1 MLAHAGILKA
11 LRDFFDHTGSDCYA
25 VKMKI
30 SALLLILACGTTFA
44 GTAPEQ
50 PTPWQAN
57 AAQYLDDRIDIWFVK
72 AKKLRTGDMQTSCV
86 SCHTIAPYALA
97 RPALRKA
104 AGMKAP
110 VPQEE
115 RLLRETLLR
124 VATYD
129 SHEPLYKS
137 KEDQSRGSEAVLN
150 LLVLVG
156 ELTPDNQAS
165 LAEPLR
171 KAFAELW
178 AAQRAD
184 GAWDWL
190 DFGNEPYESAD
201 SVYFGAALAAIAVG
215 SADGYHSINESDS
228 IGVAKLKS
236 YLRTNYVS
244 QNLYHKTWLLLA
256 SARLADLLDDQQ
268 VSALAAE
275 LRRQQNADGGWSLYK
290 LGPWTWSKE
299 SAPYGPPGKPDLA
312 LLCQSDAYATGL
324 ATYAMHEAGVP
335 DVATALQQ
343 ARAWLLS
350 NHRPWDIDQHRWD
363 CWRTFS
369 LNHDREHGGDE
380 GDSWP
385 RMFMS
390 DAATA
395 FATLALLPSDRRP
408 TLK

>member
-1 MLAHAGILKA
+1 M
-11 LRDFFDHTGSDCYA
+11 R
-25 VKMKI
+25 I
-30 SALLLILACGTTFA
+30 SALLLLLACGTALA
-44 GTAPEQ
+44 GAAQEQ
-50 PTPWQAN
+50 PAPWPAD
-57 AAQYLDDRIDIWFVK
+57 AARYLDDRIDIWFVK
-72 AKKLRTGDMQTSCV
+72 AKKLRTGETHTACI
-86 SCHTIAPYALA
+86 SCHTVVPYALA
-97 RPALRKA
+97 RPVLRKA
-104 AGMKAP
+104 TGVKAP
-110 VPQEE
+110 APQEE

-124 VATYD
+124 ITTYD
-129 SHEPLYKS
+129 THEPLYKS
-137 KEDQSRGSEAVLN
+137 QEEGSRGSEAVLN

-201 SVYFGAALAAIAVG
+201 SVYYGAALAAIAVG
-215 SADGYHSINESDS
+215 CTDGYHSINESDS
-228 IGVAKLKS
+228 IGIAKLKS
-236 YLRTNYVS
+236 YLRDKYAS
-244 QNLYHKTWLLLA
+244 QNLYNKTWLLLA
-256 SARLADLLDDQQ
+256 SARLVDLLSHEQA
-268 VSALAAE
+268 SALAAE

-299 SAPYGPPGKPDLA
+299 SAPYGPPGKPEVA
-312 LLCQSDAYATGL
+312 LLCQSDAYATGFV
-324 ATYAMHEAGVP
+324 TYALHEAGVSG
-335 DVATALQQ
+335 VATALQQ
-343 ARAWLLS
+343 ARAWLQA
-350 NHRPWDIDQHRWD
+350 NHRAWDIDQHRWD

-395 FATLALLPSDRRP
+395 FAALALLPSDQSP

>member
-1 MLAHAGILKA
+1 MKTSAFLFMLACWTA
-11 LRDFFDHTGSDCYA
+11 LAATP
-25 VKMKI
+25 
-30 SALLLILACGTTFA
+30 
-44 GTAPEQ
+44 PEPQ
-50 PTPWQAN
+50 PWQAN
-57 AAQYLDDRIDIWFVK
+57 AARYLDDRIDIWFVK
-72 AKKLRTGDMQTSCV
+72 SKKLRTGGVQTSCV
-86 SCHTIAPYALA
+86 SCHTVVPYALA
-97 RPALRKA
+97 RPALRQA
-104 AGMKAP
+104 AGVKAP
-110 VPQEE
+110 APQEE

-137 KEDQSRGSEAVLN
+137 KEDESRGSEAVLN
-150 LLVLVG
+150 LLILVG
-156 ELTPDNQAS
+156 ELTPGNQAS
-165 LAEPLR
+165 LGEPLR
-171 KAFAELW
+171 KAFTELW

-201 SVYFGAALAAIAVG
+201 SVYYGAALAAIVTG

-228 IGVAKLKS
+228 IGIAKLKS
-236 YLRTNYVS
+236 YLRDNYMS
-244 QNLYHKTWLLLA
+244 QNLYNKTWLLLA
-256 SARLADLLDDQQ
+256 SARLVDLLSQEQ

-290 LGPWTWSKE
+290 LGPWTWSEK
-299 SAPYGPPGKPDLA
+299 SAPYSPPGKPDLA
-312 LLCQSDAYATGL
+312 LLGQSDAYATGL
-324 ATYAMHEAGVP
+324 VTYAMHEAGVAGG
-335 DVATALQQ
+335 ATTLQQ
-343 ARAWLLS
+343 ARAWLQS
-350 NHRPWDIDQHRWD
+350 NHRPWDIDQYRWD

-395 FATLALLPSDRRP
+395 FAALALLPSSEGRAP
-408 TLK
+408 ASP

>member
-1 MLAHAGILKA
+1 MKLSVLLLMLACWTALAGA
-11 LRDFFDHTGSDCYA
+11 
-25 VKMKI
+25 
-30 SALLLILACGTTFA
+30 
-44 GTAPEQ
+44 APAQ

-57 AAQYLDDRIDIWFVK
+57 AARYLDDRIDIWFVK
-72 AKKLRTGDMQTSCV
+72 AKKLRTGDIKTSCI
-86 SCHTIAPYALA
+86 SCHTVVPYALA

-104 AGMKAP
+104 AEVNAP
-110 VPQEE
+110 APQEQQ
-115 RLLRETLLR
+115 LLRETLLR

-156 ELTPDNQAS
+156 ELTPDNQAA

-171 KAFAELW
+171 KAFEELW

-184 GAWDWL
+184 GAWPWL

-201 SVYFGAALAAIAVG
+201 SVYYGAALAAIGVG
-215 SADGYHSINESDS
+215 AADGYHSINERDS
-228 IGVAKLKS
+228 IGIAKLKS
-236 YLRTNYVS
+236 YLRANYAN
-244 QNLYHKTWLLLA
+244 QNLYNKTWLLLA
-256 SARLADLLDDQQ
+256 SARVVDLLSHEQA
-268 VSALAAE
+268 SALAAE

-299 SAPYGPPGKPDLA
+299 TAPYGPPGKPDLA
-312 LLCQSDAYATGL
+312 LLSQSDAFATGL
-324 ATYAMHEAGVP
+324 VTYVMQEAGVP
-335 DVATALQQ
+335 EVATALHQ
-343 ARAWLLS
+343 ARAWLLA
-350 NHRPWDIDQHRWD
+350 NHRPWDIDQYRWD

-369 LNHDREHGGDE
+369 LNHDREHGGEE
-380 GDSWP
+380 GDAWP

-395 FATLALLPSDRRP
+395 FAALALLPSAP
-408 TLK
+408 SLTLK

>member
-1 MLAHAGILKA
+1 
-11 LRDFFDHTGSDCYA
+11 
-25 VKMKI
+25 MKT
-30 SALLLILACGTTFA
+30 SALLLILACWTAFG

-57 AAQYLDDRIDIWFVK
+57 AARYLDDRMDIWFVK
-72 AKKLRTGDMQTSCV
+72 AKKLRTGDIQTSCV
-86 SCHTIAPYALA
+86 SCHTVAPYALA

-104 AGMKAP
+104 AGVKAP
-110 VPQEE
+110 APQEE

-137 KEDQSRGSEAVLN
+137 KEDESRGSEAVLN

-201 SVYFGAALAAIAVG
+201 SVYYGAALAAIATG

-228 IGVAKLKS
+228 IGIAKLKS
-236 YLRTNYVS
+236 YLRANYVS
-244 QNLYHKTWLLLA
+244 QNLYNKTWLLLA
-256 SARLADLLDDQQ
+256 SARLVDLLNHEQA
-268 VSALAAE
+268 SALAAE
-275 LRRQQNADGGWSLYK
+275 LRRRQNADGGWSLYK

-299 SAPYGPPGKPDLA
+299 SAPYGPPGKPDVA

-324 ATYAMHEAGVP
+324 VTYAMHEAGVP
-335 DVATALQQ
+335 DVATAVQQ
-343 ARAWLLS
+343 ARAWLQS

-385 RMFMS
+385 RLFMS

-395 FATLALLPSDRRP
+395 FAALALLPSDGSP

>member
-1 MLAHAGILKA
+1 M
-11 LRDFFDHTGSDCYA
+11 
-25 VKMKI
+25 
-30 SALLLILACGTTFA
+30 SALLLILACWTAFA
-44 GTAPEQ
+44 GAAPEQ
-50 PTPWQAN
+50 PTPWQAS
-57 AAQYLDDRIDIWFVK
+57 AARYLDDRIDIWFVK
-72 AKKLRTGDMQTSCV
+72 AKKLRTGDIQTSCV
-86 SCHTIAPYALA
+86 SCHTVAPYALA

-104 AGMKAP
+104 AGVKAP
-110 VPQEE
+110 SPQEE

-156 ELTPDNQAS
+156 ELSPDNQAS

-201 SVYFGAALAAIAVG
+201 SVYYSAALAAIAVG
-215 SADGYHSINESDS
+215 SADGYHSISESDS
-228 IGVAKLKS
+228 IGIAKLKS
-236 YLRTNYVS
+236 YLRANYVN
-244 QNLYHKTWLLLA
+244 QNLYNKTWLLLA
-256 SARLADLLDDQQ
+256 SARLVDLLNDKQA
-268 VSALAAE
+268 SALAAE

-299 SAPYGPPGKPDLA
+299 TPYAPPGKPDVA
-312 LLCQSDAYATGL
+312 LLSQSDAYATGL
-324 ATYAMHEAGVP
+324 VTYVMDEAGVP

-350 NHRPWDIDQHRWD
+350 NHRPWDIDQYRWD

-395 FATLALLPSDRRP
+395 FAALALLSSERSL

>member
-1 MLAHAGILKA
+1 
-11 LRDFFDHTGSDCYA
+11 
-25 VKMKI
+25 MKI
-30 SALLLILACGTTFA
+30 SALLLMLASSTAFA

-50 PTPWQAN
+50 PTAWQAS
-57 AAQYLDDRIDIWFVK
+57 AAQYLDDRMDVWFVK
-72 AKKLRTGDMQTSCV
+72 SKKLRTGDGQTSCV
-86 SCHTIAPYALA
+86 SCHTAAPYALA

-104 AGMKAP
+104 AGVKAP

-137 KEDQSRGSEAVLN
+137 KQDQSRGSEAVLN
-150 LLVLVG
+150 LIVLVG
-156 ELTPDNQAS
+156 ELTSDNQAS

-171 KAFAELW
+171 KAFQELW
-178 AAQRAD
+178 TAQRTD

-201 SVYFGAALAAIAVG
+201 SVYYGAAVAALAVG

-228 IGVAKLKS
+228 IGIAKLKS
-236 YLRTNYVS
+236 YLRDNYTS
-244 QNLYHKTWLLLA
+244 QNLYNKTWLLLA
-256 SARLADLLDDQQ
+256 SARLVDLFDHQEA
-268 VSALAAE
+268 SALAAE

-290 LGPWTWSKE
+290 LGPWTWSKP
-299 SAPYGPPGKPDLA
+299 SAPYGPPGKPEIA
-312 LLCQSDAYATGL
+312 LLSQSDAYATGL
-324 ATYAMHEAGVP
+324 VTYAMHEAGVP
-335 DVATALQQ
+335 DVTAVAQQ
-343 ARAWLLS
+343 ARAWLQS
-350 NHRPWDIDQHRWD
+350 NHRPWDIDQYRWN

-369 LNHDREHGGDE
+369 LNHDRENGGDE

-395 FATLALLPSDRRP
+395 FAVLALLPSDHSP
-408 TLK
+408 KPK

>member
-1 MLAHAGILKA
+1 
-11 LRDFFDHTGSDCYA
+11 
-25 VKMKI
+25 MKI
-30 SALLLILACGTTFA
+30 SAPLLILACWTGFA
-44 GTAPEQ
+44 GTAPGQ
-50 PTPWQAN
+50 PTPWQAD
-57 AAQYLDDRIDIWFVK
+57 AAQYLDDRIDIWFLK
-72 AKKLRTGDMQTSCV
+72 AKKLRTGDIQTSCV
-86 SCHTIAPYALA
+86 SCHTVAPYALA

-104 AGMKAP
+104 AGEKAP
-110 VPQEE
+110 TPQEE

-124 VATYD
+124 VATYK

-137 KEDQSRGSEAVLN
+137 KEAQSRGSESVLN
-150 LLVLVG
+150 LLVLIG
-156 ELTPDNQAS
+156 ELAPGNQAS

-171 KAFAELW
+171 KAFEELW
-178 AAQRAD
+178 AAQRGD

-201 SVYFGAALAAIAVG
+201 SVYYSAALAAIAVG

-228 IGVAKLKS
+228 IGIAKLKF
-236 YLRTNYVS
+236 YLRANYVS
-244 QNLYHKTWLLLA
+244 QNLYNKTWLLLA
-256 SARLADLLDDQQ
+256 SARLVDLLDDAQAA
-268 VSALAAE
+268 ALAAE
-275 LRRQQNADGGWSLYK
+275 LRRRQNADGGWSLYK
-290 LGPWTWSKE
+290 LGPWTWSKK
-299 SAPYGPPGKPDLA
+299 SAPYGPPGKPDVA

-324 ATYAMHEAGVP
+324 VTYAMHEAAVP
-335 DVATALQQ
+335 DAATAVQQ
-343 ARAWLLS
+343 ARAWLQS

-395 FATLALLPSDRRP
+395 FAALALLPSE
-408 TLK
+408 

>member
-1 MLAHAGILKA
+1 
-11 LRDFFDHTGSDCYA
+11 
-25 VKMKI
+25 MKI
-30 SALLLILACGTTFA
+30 SALLLILACWTASA

-57 AAQYLDDRIDIWFVK
+57 AARYLDDRMDIWFVK
-72 AKKLRTGDMQTSCV
+72 AKKLRTSDIQTSCV
-86 SCHTIAPYALA
+86 SCHTVGPYALA

-104 AGMKAP
+104 AGLKAP
-110 VPQEE
+110 APQEE

-137 KEDQSRGSEAVLN
+137 KADESRGSEAVLN

-156 ELTPDNQAS
+156 ELAPDNQAS

-171 KAFAELW
+171 KAFEELW

-184 GAWDWL
+184 GAWNWL

-201 SVYFGAALAAIAVG
+201 SVYYGAALAAIGVG
-215 SADGYHSINESDS
+215 AGDGYHSINERDS
-228 IGVAKLKS
+228 IGTAKLKS
-236 YLRTNYVS
+236 YLRDNYTS
-244 QNLYHKTWLLLA
+244 QNLYNKTWLLLA
-256 SARLADLLDDQQ
+256 SARLVDLLNREQT
-268 VSALAAE
+268 ARLAAE

-299 SAPYGPPGKPDLA
+299 SAPYGPPGKPDIA
-312 LLCQSDAYATGL
+312 VLCQSDAYATGL
-324 ATYAMHEAGVP
+324 VTYVMQEAGAP
-335 DVATALQQ
+335 DVANAVQQ
-343 ARAWLLS
+343 ARAWLLL
-350 NHRPWDIDQHRWD
+350 NHRPWNIDQHRWD

-369 LNHDREHGGDE
+369 LNHDREHGGEE

-395 FATLALLPSDRRP
+395 FAALALLPSDRSL